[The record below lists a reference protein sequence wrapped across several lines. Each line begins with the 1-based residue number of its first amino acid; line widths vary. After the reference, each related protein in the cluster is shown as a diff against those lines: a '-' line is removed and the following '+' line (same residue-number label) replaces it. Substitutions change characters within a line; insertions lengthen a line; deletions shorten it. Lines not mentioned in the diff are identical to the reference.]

1 MTKPTK
7 KYMLLTK
14 ELQET
19 KITID
24 ESAKEDIMKLM
35 GWDEYDWK
43 YRTRQFQLPTSSK
56 PTGFRE
62 KKE

>member
-43 YRTRQFQLPTSSK
+43 YRTRQFQK
-56 PTGFRE
+56 GG
-62 KKE
+62 